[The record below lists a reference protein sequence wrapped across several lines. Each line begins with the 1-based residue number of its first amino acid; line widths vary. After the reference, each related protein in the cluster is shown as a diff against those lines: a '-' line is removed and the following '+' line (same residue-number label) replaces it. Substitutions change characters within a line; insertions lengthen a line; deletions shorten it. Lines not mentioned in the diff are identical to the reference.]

1 MRPNPNPYPGVGA
14 RESARARAPGEA
26 TALARADRPGAAP
39 LLALGRAAGGRRA
52 GVRDELHEQLLGPPP
67 RFVLISTAG
76 APARA
81 PRPAPAARG
90 GVRRAPCAQ
99 LCGRASVRAN
109 HRVSVRRG

>member
-1 MRPNPNPYPGVGA
+1 V
-14 RESARARAPGEA
+14 PGEA

-76 APARA
+76 APLARPPSA
-81 PRPAPAARG
+81 PVARG
-90 GVRRAPCAQ
+90 GARRASCAQ
-99 LCGRASVRAN
+99 PRCCSSARAN
-109 HRVSVRRG
+109 RNC